1 MRRITTIGLGSALGL
16 FLFAAAAAWGG
27 EPRRFQAMDDD
38 VDAALKVVR
47 ESESSLKSTR
57 ESDATIAGAAAIEKL
72 VRLHQ
77 EIVTHEKY
85 GRSPTLEKLELK
97 IRGRIRNWR
106 DGLAKEYDLAL
117 PANASEARAAV
128 RSNARPG
135 AEQIER
141 VAERRQQVA
150 DLQALSGSIDSAFL
164 AARLNGGP
172 MNLVAGSLA
181 NSGEGSGELVAFGG
195 GTVRDYGAALVDL
208 ITSTISPDSWAING
222 GASTIYYYAP
232 LQALVVSAPAEV
244 HPQIGGLLGAMRVAG
259 N

>member
-1 MRRITTIGLGSALGL
+1 MRSKVAFGLGL
-16 FLFAAAAAWGG
+16 FLFAATAWGQ
-27 EPRRFQAMDDD
+27 EPRRFQAIDNDI
-38 VDAALKVVR
+38 DAALKIVR
-47 ESESSLKSTR
+47 ESES
-57 ESDATIAGAAAIEKL
+57 TIEGAAAIEKL

-85 GRSPTLEKLELK
+85 GRAPTLEKLELK

-106 DGLAKEYDLAL
+106 DDLAKEFDLAL
-117 PANASEARAAV
+117 PASALERQGIENRAAYAPNV
-128 RSNARPG
+128 RPSAKQK
-135 AEQIER
+135 ELTE
-141 VAERRQQVA
+141 ERRQQVA
-150 DLQALSGSIDSAFL
+150 GLQALSGSIDSTFL
-164 AARLNGGP
+164 EASLNGGP
-172 MNLVAGSLA
+172 MHLVAGSLA

-244 HPQIGGLLGAMRVAG
+244 HPQIGGLLGAMRAAG
-259 N
+259 D

>member
-1 MRRITTIGLGSALGL
+1 MRSKVAFGLGL
-16 FLFAAAAAWGG
+16 FLFAATAWGQ
-27 EPRRFQAMDDD
+27 EPRRFQAIDNDI
-38 VDAALKVVR
+38 DAALKIVR
-47 ESESSLKSTR
+47 ESES
-57 ESDATIAGAAAIEKL
+57 TIEGAAAIERL

-85 GRSPTLEKLELK
+85 GRAPTLEKLELK

-106 DGLAKEYDLAL
+106 DDLAKEFDLAL
-117 PANASEARAAV
+117 PASAAESRAAV
-128 RSNARPG
+128 APQVRASAKQK
-135 AEQIER
+135 ELT
-141 VAERRQQVA
+141 AERRQQVA

-164 AARLNGGP
+164 EASLNGGP
-172 MNLVAGSLA
+172 MHLIAGSLA
-181 NSGEGSGELVAFGG
+181 NSGAGSGELVAFGG

-244 HPQIGGLLGAMRVAG
+244 HPQIGGLLGAMRAAG
-259 N
+259 D

>member
-1 MRRITTIGLGSALGL
+1 MGRTATTCSAWGLGL
-16 FLFAAAAAWGG
+16 FLFAAAAWGD
-27 EPRRFQAMDDD
+27 EPRRFQAIDNDI
-38 VDAALKVVR
+38 DAALKVVR
-47 ESESSLKSTR
+47 ESDDRIE
-57 ESDATIAGAAAIEKL
+57 GAAAVEKL

-85 GRSPTLEKLELK
+85 GRSVTLEQLELK
-97 IRGRIRNWR
+97 IRGRIKNWR
-106 DGLAKEYDLAL
+106 DGLAKEFDLAL
-117 PANASEARAAV
+117 PASALERQAAESRAAFAPNV
-128 RSNARPG
+128 RPSEKQREVA
-135 AEQIER
+135 
-141 VAERRQQVA
+141 AERRQQVA

-164 AARLNGGP
+164 EASLNGGP
-172 MNLVAGSLA
+172 MHLVAGSLA

-208 ITSTISPDSWAING
+208 ITSTISPDSWAVNG

-232 LQALVVSAPAEV
+232 LQALVVSAPSEV